1 MPLEPR
7 YSIASPFPY
16 FAHRADIQKKGLR
29 TTLPKTKGLSADDA
43 EKKKKDS
50 NGDTKKD
57 AKTPEAPND
66 KKDGKGKNDGDKKDP
81 NGNNGG
87 GKADG
92 GEKKN
97 PNGDWTEEQD
107 KKLAELKIP
116 NTSWKDIAVELGK
129 EPWQCK
135 SRWKEIEGK
144 VAPAETKVEEKKA
157 EEKRDQEKD
166 DKADK
171 AKQQQQ
177 QQQQQKDDKNNKKGK
192 KQEEQTQAQVQPQPQ
207 PQDNVNVV
215 GDVDPAA
222 LGGPLE
228 EDEDF
233 SADDLQ
239 VLSQIVHREHKNF
252 WRRIAA

>member
-7 YSIASPFPY
+7 YSIVSPFPY
-16 FAHRADIQKKGLR
+16 FAHRADIQKKALR

-57 AKTPEAPND
+57 AKISEAPND
-66 KKDGKGKNDGDKKDP
+66 KKDGKGKNDGDKKDA

-116 NTSWKDIAVELGK
+116 NISWKDIAVELGK
-129 EPWQCK
+129 ELWQCK
-135 SRWKEIEGK
+135 NRWKEIEGK
-144 VAPAETKVEEKKA
+144 VAPAKTKVEEKKA
-157 EEKRDQEKD
+157 KEKKDQEKD

-177 QQQQQKDDKNNKKGK
+177 QQQQQQQKDGKNNKKGK
-192 KQEEQTQAQVQPQPQ
+192 KQEEQTQTQVQPQPQ
-207 PQDNVNVV
+207 DDVNVV
-215 GDVDPAA
+215 EDVDLAA
-222 LGGPLE
+222 LGGLLE
-228 EDEDF
+228 EDDNF
-233 SADDLQ
+233 SAEDLQ
-239 VLSQIVHREHKNF
+239 
-252 WRRIAA
+252 